1 MNELVKQGLI
11 IEKKGTQ
18 NVQYIFN
25 EKETFSLTEYKVLRS
40 QNKNFAKCSKV
51 LFNGKVKLVYFTG
64 NYKSLRSMLNSIDFD
79 TFLSILSN
87 VFSCMIEIKNNGF
100 LSCNDLD
107 LDFEKIFIDQN
118 TLEVFLVYLPITDS
132 STDVLSFENE
142 FRSEVIKLINTVPA
156 FAGEKA
162 ARVCNYLANGTLS
175 LGDVYQYIKG
185 EVTGA
190 TPKIVP
196 HDEGTFGGGGSGTV
210 TGRDN
215 GKTGAQPPLQIVSV
229 NTPVP
234 IQFTVNK
241 PEFVLGKNSA
251 QVDGAITFNKAISR
265 VHCRIHYQNGY
276 YLTDLGSANGTYL
289 NNTRILAHQPRAL
302 NSGDTIRLANSDFKI
317 RF

>member
-1 MNELVKQGLI
+1 MNELVKQGII

-142 FRSEVIKLINTVPA
+142 FRSELIKLINTVPA
-156 FAGEKA
+156 FSGEKA
-162 ARVCNYLANGTLS
+162 GRVCNYLSNGNVTIEQLYQNVRGEINSFVKGKDLGRGPVTGGVTLS
-175 LGDVYQYIKG
+175 DEHSQPVMTISALS
-185 EVTGA
+185 A
-190 TPKIVP
+190 PVP
-196 HDEGTFGGGGSGTV
+196 VQF
-210 TGRDN
+210 
-215 GKTGAQPPLQIVSV
+215 SV
-229 NTPVP
+229 N
-234 IQFTVNK
+234 K
-241 PEFVLGKNSA
+241 REFILGKNPA
-251 QVDGAITFNKAISR
+251 KVHGVIDFNQAISR
-265 VHCRIHYQNGY
+265 VHCKINFENGKY
-276 YLTDLGSANGTYL
+276 YITDLGSANGTFV
-289 NNTRILAHQPRAL
+289 
-302 NSGDTIRLANSDFKI
+302 NSKRLSPQIPNLLTSGCVIRLANSDFKI
-317 RF
+317 EF

>member
-1 MNELVKQGLI
+1 MNELIKQGLI

-64 NYKSLRSMLNSIDFD
+64 SYKSLRSMLNSIDFD

-162 ARVCNYLANGTLS
+162 GRVCNYLSNGNVTIEQL
-175 LGDVYQYIKG
+175 YQSVRSEINSFVKG
-185 EVTGA
+185 KNPSVH
-190 TPKIVP
+190 P
-196 HDEGTFGGGGSGTV
+196 GGGGVMPPNS
-210 TGRDN
+210 N
-215 GKTGAQPPLQIVSV
+215 PQPVMTISALNAPVPKQLSV
-229 NTPVP
+229 NR
-234 IQFTVNK
+234 
-241 PEFVLGKNSA
+241 PEFIIGKNPA
-251 QVDGAITFNKAISR
+251 KVHGVIDFNPAVS
-265 VHCRIHYQNGY
+265 RIHCKINFESGEY
-276 YLTDLGSANGTYL
+276 YITDLGSANGTFV
-289 NNTRILAHQPRAL
+289 NSKKLAPQIPKL
-302 NSGDTIRLANSDFKI
+302 LTSGCVIRLANSDFKI
-317 RF
+317 EF

>member
-1 MNELVKQGLI
+1 MNELIKQGLI

-162 ARVCNYLANGTLS
+162 GRVCNYFSNGNVTIEQL
-175 LGDVYQYIKG
+175 YQSVRSEINSFVKG
-185 EVTGA
+185 KNPSVH
-190 TPKIVP
+190 P
-196 HDEGTFGGGGSGTV
+196 GGGGVMPPNS
-210 TGRDN
+210 N
-215 GKTGAQPPLQIVSV
+215 PQPVMTISALNAPVPKRLSV
-229 NTPVP
+229 NR
-234 IQFTVNK
+234 
-241 PEFVLGKNSA
+241 PEFIIGKNPA
-251 QVDGAITFNKAISR
+251 KVHGVIDFNPAVS
-265 VHCRIHYQNGY
+265 RIHCKINFESGEY
-276 YLTDLGSANGTYL
+276 YITDLGSANGTFV
-289 NNTRILAHQPRAL
+289 NSKKLAPQIPKL
-302 NSGDTIRLANSDFKI
+302 LTSGCVIRLANSDFKI
-317 RF
+317 EF